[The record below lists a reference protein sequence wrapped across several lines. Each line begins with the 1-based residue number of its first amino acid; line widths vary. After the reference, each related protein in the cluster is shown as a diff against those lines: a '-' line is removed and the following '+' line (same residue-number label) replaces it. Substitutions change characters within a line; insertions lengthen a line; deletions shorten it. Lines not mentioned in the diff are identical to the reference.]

1 MDSFES
7 PFFNTLPRLAHVN
20 KPSKTN
26 QKVPKGNIQN
36 ESLSILPM
44 MIQWHC
50 KLRYERK

>member
-7 PFFNTLPRLAHVN
+7 PFFNTLARLAHVN
-20 KPSKTN
+20 L
-26 QKVPKGNIQN
+26 QKRTKKYPQKNIQN